1 MHFFL
6 SVWVQGRKWK
16 EVTPHL
22 RIRQT
27 SNVWRPLESTVSFH
41 SLYINYTKC
50 KKSALFSGERS
61 ERTLYFGLAPPKK
74 NPPPLSFP
82 VCLASS
88 VILFILLVLFFFFP
102 PKANYLFPKMQSI
115 VISSFYEMW
124 WWWRWG
130 EGMPCACMRP
140 RCTFKWCSE
149 LSWYYPCVFIISVHP
164 RAFPCVLT
172 NAAP

>member
-1 MHFFL
+1 M
-6 SVWVQGRKWK
+6 
-16 EVTPHL
+16 
-22 RIRQT
+22 
-27 SNVWRPLESTVSFH
+27 
-41 SLYINYTKC
+41 
-50 KKSALFSGERS
+50 ERS
-61 ERTLYFGLAPPKK
+61 HPSPSHTADFKCLTSIRVDRFISFIIYQLHKVQKECSLFGWKKWEDIIFRTPPPKK
-74 NPPPLSFP
+74 TPPPLSFP

-124 WWWRWG
+124 WWWRWSWRWG

>member
-1 MHFFL
+1 M
-6 SVWVQGRKWK
+6 
-16 EVTPHL
+16 
-22 RIRQT
+22 
-27 SNVWRPLESTVSFH
+27 
-41 SLYINYTKC
+41 
-50 KKSALFSGERS
+50 ERS
-61 ERTLYFGLAPPKK
+61 HPSPSHTADFKCLTSIRVDRFISFIIYQLHKVQKECSLFGWKKWEDIIFRTRPPKK
-74 NPPPLSFP
+74 PLPLSLSLYAWLHPSFY
-82 VCLASS
+82 
-88 VILFILLVLFFFFP
+88 LFFSFCFFFS

-164 RAFPCVLT
+164 RAFPCVLI